1 MSIPRS
7 LMVVTLAVTLS
18 SSSLLLFGQRD
29 APSDKGAS
37 SDKTADKTADKTTDK
52 AAEKPLPPDSTTQGS
67 VDVAGQHIAY
77 TAVAGTLTVGA
88 TDVQDA
94 QLGMDGKPLPGSQL
108 AASEPKDG
116 KDADSGDRVYKD
128 PKDADAVAHI
138 FYVAYF
144 KKDAK
149 NEDRPITFFYNGG
162 PGSSTVWLH
171 MGSLGPKHVV
181 TDGDQHLPAAPYKLV
196 DNAYS
201 LLDTSDLVFIDM
213 PGTGFGR
220 LVGKDAGKA
229 FWGVDEDA
237 NAFARF
243 IARFITKF
251 NRWNSPKYIFGES
264 YGTTRSAVLADVLQN
279 SKSIDLNGV
288 ILLSQ
293 IFNFTTDIDGPSGN
307 PGVDLPYVLALPTYA
322 ATAWYHKKLP
332 QQPAALEP
340 FLKEVEDFAMGPYTH
355 ALALGTDLTPEE
367 KQSVAEKLHAYT
379 GLPAAYLLKA
389 NLRVSGGE
397 FEKTL
402 QEDQDLTTGRLDTRF
417 SGPNLN
423 PLSEN
428 AEYDPQSSAIS
439 SAYVALFND
448 YVRRDLKYGEGQ
460 TYLPEA
466 QFGSAQWDQ
475 MHRGNASS
483 LNVAID
489 LAEALKTNP
498 DLRIMVNGGYYDLAT
513 PFFAAQYEEKHL
525 PIPQSLAKNI
535 EYDWYESGHMVYV
548 RDESLKQLHD
558 RVAAFINSTLAKSK

>member
-1 MSIPRS
+1 MFR
-7 LMVVTLAVTLS
+7 LHRLLAALLAV
-18 SSSLLLFGQRD
+18 SLIFAPALLRADDETPAAKQATGN
-29 APSDKGAS
+29 S
-37 SDKTADKTADKTTDK
+37 ADKTAEK
-52 AAEKPLPPDSTTQGS
+52 APPTEVTTQGT
-67 VDVAGQHIAY
+67 VTVAGEKIAY
-77 TAVAGTLTVGA
+77 TAIAGTLIVGS
-88 TDVQDA
+88 TDIQDA
-94 QLGMDGKPLPGSQL
+94 QLGLDGKPQPGSQL
-108 AASEPKDG
+108 ALDVPKEPKD
-116 KDADSGDRVYKD
+116 ATPTARM
-128 PKDADAVAHI
+128 

-149 NEDRPITFFYNGG
+149 AEDRPIMFFYNGG

-181 TDGDQHLPAAPYKLV
+181 TSGDQHLPAAPYKLV

-220 LVGKDAGKA
+220 LTGKDAEKA

-243 IARFITKF
+243 IARFITKY

-264 YGTTRSAVLADVLQN
+264 YGTTRSAVLANILEN
-279 SKSIDLNGV
+279 HKNIDLNGV

-293 IFNFTTDIDGPSGN
+293 IFNFTTDIDSPTGN
-307 PGVDLPYVLALPTYA
+307 PGVDLPYELALPTYA

-340 FLKEVEDFAMGPYTH
+340 FIKDVEEFAMGPYAN
-355 ALALGTDLTPEE
+355 ALALGTDLTSSE
-367 KQSVAEKLHAYT
+367 KQQVAEKLHEYT
-379 GLPAAYLLKA
+379 GLPVAYLLKG
-389 NLRVSGGE
+389 NLRINGGE

-402 QEDQDLTTGRLDTRF
+402 QDDQDLTTGRLDTRF
-417 SGPNLN
+417 SGPNLD
-423 PLSEN
+423 PLSQG

-439 SAYVALFND
+439 SAYVSLFND
-448 YVRRDLKYGEGQ
+448 YVRRELKYGEGQ

-466 QFGSAQWDQ
+466 LFGSTHWNLVHHDFSI
-475 MHRGNASS
+475 N
-483 LNVAID
+483 LNVSND

-498 DLRIMVNGGYYDLAT
+498 RLKIMVNGGYYDLAT
-513 PFFAAQYEEKHL
+513 PFFAAQYEDKHL

-548 RDESLKQLHD
+548 LDDSLKLLHD
-558 RVAAFINSTLAKSK
+558 RVAAFIKKTQAEGK

>member
-1 MSIPRS
+1 MMRIPQ
-7 LMVVTLAVTLS
+7 LLKAALFLAVVVVAVS
-18 SSSLLLFGQRD
+18 PIFAQDDD
-29 APSDKGAS
+29 APA
-37 SDKTADKTADKTTDK
+37 KTAAASKT
-52 AAEKPLPPDSTTQGS
+52 AEKPEKALPTESTTQGS
-67 VDVAGQHIAY
+67 VTVGGQTIAY
-77 TAVAGTLTVGA
+77 AAVAGTITVGA

-94 QLGMDGKPLPGSQL
+94 QLGMDGKAEAGSQL
-108 AASEPKDG
+108 AIAAPKEA
-116 KDADSGDRVYKD
+116 KDAD
-128 PKDADAVAHI
+128 PVAKI

-149 NEDRPITFFYNGG
+149 AEDRPVTFFYNGG

-181 TDGDQHLPAAPYKLV
+181 TDTDEHMPAAPYKLV
-196 DNAYS
+196 DNANS

-243 IARFITKF
+243 IQRFITKY
-251 NRWNSPKYIFGES
+251 NRWNSPKYLFGES
-264 YGTTRSAVLADVLQN
+264 YGTTRSAVLADILEN
-279 SKSIDLNGV
+279 GKSVDLNGV

-293 IFNFTTDIDGPSGN
+293 IFNFTTDIDGPQGN

-340 FLKEVEDFAMGPYTH
+340 FLKEVEEFAMGPYTH
-355 ALALGTDLTPEE
+355 ALALGTDLSAEE
-367 KQSVAEKLHAYT
+367 KQTVAEKLHEYI
-379 GLPAAYLLKA
+379 GLPVAYLLKA

-402 QEDQDLTTGRLDTRF
+402 QDDQDLTTGRLDTRF
-417 SGPNLN
+417 SGPNLDS
-423 PLSEN
+423 LSEG

-448 YVRRDLKYGEGQ
+448 YVRKELKFGEGQ
-460 TYLPEA
+460 TYLPGA
-466 QFGSAQWDQ
+466 QFGSTQWSLV
-475 MHRGNASS
+475 HRGNPIS
-483 LNVAID
+483 LNVAND
-489 LAEALKTNP
+489 LAEAMKTNP
-498 DLRIMVNGGYYDLAT
+498 RLRVMVNGGYYDLAT

-558 RVAAFINSTLAKSK
+558 RVAAFIKSTLADKK

>member
-1 MSIPRS
+1 MRFARP
-7 LMVVTLAVTLS
+7 LAGAALAA
-18 SSSLLLFGQRD
+18 SLLLLPTFVH
-29 APSDKGAS
+29 
-37 SDKTADKTADKTTDK
+37 ADDETPAAKPAAADK
-52 AAEKPLPPDSTTQGS
+52 AAEKTPPSEVTTQGA
-67 VDVAGQHIAY
+67 VEVGGQHIAY
-77 TAVAGTLTVGA
+77 TAIAGTITVGA

-94 QLGMDGKPLPGSQL
+94 QLGLDGKPQPGSQL
-108 AASEPKDG
+108 AISEP
-116 KDADSGDRVYKD
+116 KD
-128 PKDADAVAHI
+128 PKDANPLARM

-149 NEDRPITFFYNGG
+149 AEDRPITFFYNGG

-171 MGSLGPKHVV
+171 MGSLGPKHVM
-181 TDGDQHLPAAPYKLV
+181 TAGDTHLPAAPYKLE
-196 DNAYS
+196 DNANS
-201 LLDTSDLVFIDM
+201 LLDVSDLVFIDM

-220 LVGKDAGKA
+220 LTGKDSEKA

-264 YGTTRSAVLADVLQN
+264 YGTTRSAVLANVLENQKN
-279 SKSIDLNGV
+279 IDLNGV

-293 IFNFTTDIDGPSGN
+293 IFNFTTDIDSPRGN

-340 FLKEVEDFAMGPYTH
+340 FLKDVEDFAMGPYSH
-355 ALALGTDLTPEE
+355 ALAMGTDLTAEE
-367 KQSVAEKLHAYT
+367 KQQVAEKLHDYI
-379 GLPAAYLLKA
+379 GLPVAYLLKA

-397 FEKTL
+397 FAKTL
-402 QEDQDLTTGRLDTRF
+402 QDDQDLTTGRLDTRF
-417 SGPNLN
+417 SGPTMN

-428 AEYDPQSSAIS
+428 ADYDPQSSAIS
-439 SAYVALFND
+439 SAYVSLFND

-466 QFGSAQWDQ
+466 LFGPTQWDVV
-475 MHRGNASS
+475 HRGNPVS
-483 LNVAID
+483 LNVAND
-489 LAEALKTNP
+489 LADAIKTNP
-498 DLRIMVNGGYYDLAT
+498 RLKVMVNGGYYDLAT
-513 PFFAAQYEEKHL
+513 PFFAAIYEEKHL

-535 EYDWYESGHMVYV
+535 DYAWYESGHMVYV
-548 RDESLKQLHD
+548 RDECLKQLHD
-558 RVAAFINSTLAKSK
+558 RVAAFIKNAQADNK

>member
-1 MSIPRS
+1 MRLPYA
-7 LMVVTLAVTLS
+7 LPAVLLAAVALV
-18 SSSLLLFGQRD
+18 
-29 APSDKGAS
+29 APTFVLAQDDTSAAKSAANDKA
-37 SDKTADKTADKTTDK
+37 SDKTA
-52 AAEKPLPPDSTTQGS
+52 EKPPPADSTTQGS

-88 TDVQDA
+88 SDVQDA
-94 QLGMDGKPLPGSQL
+94 QLGLDGKPQPGSQL
-108 AASEPKDG
+108 ALAEP
-116 KDADSGDRVYKD
+116 KD
-128 PKDADAVAHI
+128 PKDATPFARMS
-138 FYVAYF
+138 YVAYF

-149 NEDRPITFFYNGG
+149 AEERPITFFYNGG

-201 LLDTSDLVFIDM
+201 LLDSSDLVFIDM

-220 LVGKDAGKA
+220 LIGKDAEKA

-243 IARFITKF
+243 IARFITKY
-251 NRWNSPKYIFGES
+251 NRWNSPKFIFGES
-264 YGTTRSAVLADVLQN
+264 YGTTRSAVLANILEN
-279 SKSIDLNGV
+279 EKSIDLNGI

-355 ALALGTDLTPEE
+355 ALALGTDLSAEE
-367 KQSVAEKLHAYT
+367 KQSVAAKLHDYT
-379 GLPAAYLLKA
+379 GLPVAYLLKA
-389 NLRVSGGE
+389 NLRVNGGE

-423 PLSEN
+423 PLSES

-460 TYLPEA
+460 TYLPQA
-466 QFGSAQWDQ
+466 QFAGNRWDLV
-475 MHRGNASS
+475 HRGNPIS
-483 LNVAID
+483 LNVAND

-498 DLRIMVNGGYYDLAT
+498 RLRIMVNGGYYDLAT
-513 PFFAAQYEEKHL
+513 PFFAAQYEDKHL

-535 EYDWYESGHMVYV
+535 EYAWYESGHMVYV

-558 RVAAFINSTLAKSK
+558 RVAAFIKSTQADGK